1 MSSSIT
7 ITPKRIREIIAEEI
21 AKRRLLYE
29 KVTKGNLTDALI
41 DILDV
46 DLGDRLEIS
55 TQDDP
60 ASENPVWT
68 FAISGYGNREKAD
81 AVANKIENSLQAVED
96 PRVGNFGQL
105 QDPKRQA
112 RAIQVGDSWTVTG
125 DVLDLWPESAGP
137 ISKPAGP
144 TWWNLDPEDK
154 NPADPRIEQMQT
166 LKATQQTRRAAK
178 PAADVVKALTATVM
192 LEPVQTAMRIHADAS
207 PDVWWEEVKKELVAQ
222 SKAQL
227 PPETVVAVGPWFRG
241 TAKKIAQDVIAS
253 APDSITQALD
263 VAELEQDLV
272 DAAEDPDTG
281 LFGFDVDDTALS
293 PKSESVDRLRRLI
306 GQIIITSHL
315 SNQA

>member
-29 KVTKGNLTDALI
+29 KVTRDNLENALI

-60 ASENPVWT
+60 ASENPAWT
-68 FAISGYGNREKAD
+68 FAISGYGNREEAEDLAAKISNGLFSVD
-81 AVANKIENSLQAVED
+81 APD
-96 PRVGNFGQL
+96 VGNFGEL

-125 DVLDLWPESAGP
+125 DVLDLWPESTGP
-137 ISKPAGP
+137 LPKDGPVIS
-144 TWWNLDPEDK
+144 TDLHDK
-154 NPADPRIEQMQT
+154 NWDAPGAEQIQT
-166 LKATQQTRRAAK
+166 LKTAQKVRHAAK

-192 LEPVQTAMRIHADAS
+192 LQPVQTAMRIHADAS
-207 PDVWWEEVKKELVAQ
+207 PDVWWEEVKKELITQ

-241 TAKKIAQDVIAS
+241 TAKKMAQDVIAS